1 MGKFRS
7 VFQNDDPFIEDGD
20 IAFKGID
27 QITEPTRLEP
37 SVVQEAENVRISE
50 GTAISR
56 GGLKLV
62 FVNPVPATIF
72 TNKVTQL
79 VTYSPPL
86 GVERLLVMGGE
97 VGQYFITDTS
107 LSNPNANV
115 AFPTEFEWRFANN
128 INTPNVAYF
137 NYAFRVIQ
145 AYDQLIIFPAYSTGS
160 RPFVWDD
167 TMANAQVLGGTHT
180 MYLQDENG
188 GYVDLSGNASAV
200 PVQDPSFMVCP
211 QASFGIYFQNRLI
224 VPWFDDSP
232 TSVAISDSLNNNL
245 FKKTNTFFL
254 NKGQGDVILS
264 LCPYLEDQVLVL
276 CRKSIH
282 IISNISTLES
292 GGRATEITRQLGIA
306 GTNSWTQNGS
316 YIYFISNEGDIQ
328 VMVPQLDPSKGLGI
342 AISKVNLDSEPLSK
356 KIPNILKRVNVS
368 AIDTSIL
375 HYHKNL
381 VYCALPLDGATR
393 PTHIVVYDS
402 LRSEFISLDTFSDK
416 LSANQNPQFTI
427 CDIHTFRDEVYIATD
442 REVYKYSELKRD
454 ESEDIEFKLTTRNY
468 LAQDYGTKKFV
479 GGKINFDLGGQ
490 QVKTEGI
497 FYGKRKSPDLVVGSK
512 IKIISNKISSGDGLT
527 FHPMPYPS
535 GDEWLV
541 SGQEYLISSITRM
554 IDGGI
559 SHFHINKPDSTD
571 YVVIDN
577 YDRDVD
583 YEVLVDAKLE
593 ITAITNAPNST
604 TKVKEI
610 STSTDLVGNFQS
622 YNVRQRGQSM
632 KLEIKSNAKTAI
644 RSLSVDAVVQ
654 NSRNVGDYS

>member
-1 MGKFRS
+1 MGRFRS

-20 IAFKGID
+20 IAFRGID

-37 SVVQEAENVRISE
+37 SVVTEAENVRISE
-50 GTAISR
+50 GTAKSR

-62 FVNPVPATIF
+62 FKNPTRGFVF

-86 GVERLLVMGGE
+86 GVERLVVMGGE
-97 VGQYFITDTS
+97 INSYFITETS
-107 LSNPNANV
+107 LSDPPSNI
-115 AFPTEFEWRFANN
+115 AFHSEYAWRFFNN
-128 INTPNVAYF
+128 INTPNVPYF

-145 AYDQLIIFPAYSTGS
+145 AYDQLIIFPSYATGS
-160 RPFVWDD
+160 RPYVWDD
-167 TMANAQVLGGTHT
+167 TMTYAQALNGTHT

-188 GYVDLSGNASAV
+188 GYVDLNGNTSVV

-306 GTNSWTQNGS
+306 GTQAWTQNGS

-342 AISKVNLDSEPLSK
+342 AISKVNLDNEPLSK
-356 KIPNILKRVNVS
+356 KIPNILKRVNLS

-402 LRSEFISLDTFSDK
+402 LRSEFISLDTFSKK
-416 LSANQNPQFTI
+416 LSANQNPIFTI

-442 REVYKYSELKRD
+442 HEVYKYTELERD
-454 ESEDIEFKLTTRNY
+454 ESEDIEFKLTTRSY

-490 QVKTEGI
+490 QVRTEGI
-497 FYGKRKSPDLVVGSK
+497 FYGKRLGEDLVVGSK
-512 IKIISNKISSGDGLT
+512 IKIHNLGQSLT
-527 FHPMPYPS
+527 GWMLTH
-535 GDEWLV
+535 DEYLV
-541 SGQEYLISSITRM
+541 SSVTRM
-554 IDGGI
+554 SDGGI
-559 SHFHINKPDSTD
+559 SHFHIDKPDDPTTYAVISTWTIG
-571 YVVIDN
+571 VH
-577 YDRDVD
+577 
-583 YEVLVDAKLE
+583 YEILVDTKLE

-632 KLEIKSNAKTAI
+632 KLEIKCNGKTAI
-644 RSLSVDAVVQ
+644 RSLSVEAIVQ